1 MLILVKHIKQFKS
14 PLGNFFRKEMKKVDK
29 SKFSEAH
36 ILTVASAFRQSKIL
50 LTSIELGVFSLLGS
64 RELTAKDIAFELRTD
79 EDTTERLLNSLTAL
93 GFTTKYRNHYKN
105 TSDSIRFLDKS
116 SPDYLGSLMHMNLNW
131 ESWGKLTEVVR
142 TGKSIYKNLYIE
154 RSDEFVKAYVDSVHR
169 SYNHEAEG
177 VSKAI
182 TLSNVKKMMDLGC
195 GSGMYSIEFM
205 RRNPAMEVLLLDYPK
220 VIPHTERYIEKA
232 NLNSNNYRFKASIIE
247 NEEFEKGFDLIYA
260 SFLFEEFTI
269 WQNIDILHRCFESLN
284 KGGRLI
290 IHENFI
296 NNNRTS
302 PLHSVMYSLNLK
314 LHTENGNT
322 YSENDYWIMLK
333 EAGFQKVDNVVT
345 DFDTILIRGT
355 KTY

>member
-1 MLILVKHIKQFKS
+1 
-14 PLGNFFRKEMKKVDK
+14 MKKVDK
-29 SKFSEAH
+29 SKFTEAY
-36 ILTVASAFRQSKIL
+36 ILKIASAFRQSKIL

-64 RELTAKDIAFELRTD
+64 RELTAKDVSFELRTD

-93 GFTTKYRNHYKN
+93 GFTAKYRNHYKN
-105 TSDSIRFLDKS
+105 TPESIRFLDKT

-131 ESWGKLTEVVR
+131 ESWGRLTEVVR
-142 TGKSIYKNLYIE
+142 SGKSIYKNLYIE
-154 RSDEFVKAYVDSVHR
+154 RSDEFVKAYIESVHR

-182 TLSNVKKMMDLGC
+182 TVKNVKKMMDLGC

-205 RRNPAMEVLLLDYPK
+205 KRNPEMEVVLLDYPK
-220 VIPHTERYIEKA
+220 VIPITEKYMEQA
-232 NLNSNNYRFKASIIE
+232 QLSTNNYRFKAGIIKD
-247 NEEFEKGFDLIYA
+247 EEFETGFDLIYA

-269 WQNIDILHRCFESLN
+269 WENIDILRRCFDSLN

-296 NNNRTS
+296 NNDRTA

-314 LHTENGNT
+314 LHSEKGNA

-333 EAGFQKVDNVVT
+333 EAGFQTVDNVAT
-345 DFDTILIRGT
+345 DFGTILIRGT

>member
-1 MLILVKHIKQFKS
+1 
-14 PLGNFFRKEMKKVDK
+14 MKTADK
-29 SKFSEAH
+29 SKFSEAQ
-36 ILTVASAFRQSKIL
+36 ILSVASAFRQSKIL
-50 LTSIELGVFSLLGS
+50 LTAIELGVFSLLGS
-64 RELTAKDIAFELRTD
+64 RELTAKDVAYELQTD

-93 GFTTKYRNHYKN
+93 EFTTKYRNHYKN

-116 SPDYLGSLMHMNLNW
+116 SPDYLGSLLHMNLNW
-131 ESWGKLTEVVR
+131 ESWGKLTDVVR
-142 TGKSIYKNLYIE
+142 SGKSIYKNLYIE
-154 RSDEFVKAYVDSVHR
+154 RSEEFVEAYVDSVHR

-182 TLSNVKKMMDLGC
+182 TLKNVNKMMDLGC

-205 RRNPAMEVLLLDYPK
+205 RRNPNMEVVLFDYPK
-220 VIPHTERYIEKA
+220 VIPHTQRYLEQAK
-232 NLNSNNYRFKASIIE
+232 LNTNNYRLKSGIIKDDE
-247 NEEFEKGFDLIYA
+247 YETGFDLIYA

-269 WQNIDILHRCFESLN
+269 WENMDIMRKCFNSLN

-296 NNNRTS
+296 NNDRTS
-302 PLHSVMYSLNLK
+302 PLHSVVYSLNLK

-322 YSENDYWIMLK
+322 FSENDYWIMLK
-333 EAGFQKVDNVVT
+333 EAGFQKVDNLIT
-345 DFDTILIRGT
+345 EYGTILIRGT

>member
-1 MLILVKHIKQFKS
+1 
-14 PLGNFFRKEMKKVDK
+14 MKKVDK
-29 SKFSEAH
+29 SHFSEAH

-64 RELTAKDIAFELRTD
+64 RELTAKDVAFELQTD

-105 TSDSIRFLDKS
+105 TSDSLRFLDKI
-116 SPDYLGSLMHMNLNW
+116 SPDYLGSLLHMNLNW

-142 TGKSIYKNLYIE
+142 TGKSIYKNLYEE
-154 RSDEFVKAYVDSVHR
+154 RSDEFIKAYVDSVHR
-169 SYNHEAEG
+169 SYNYEAEG

-182 TLSNVKKMMDLGC
+182 TLKNVTKMMDLGC

-205 RRNPAMEVLLLDYPK
+205 KRNPDMEVVLMDYPK
-220 VIPHTERYIEKA
+220 VIPITEKYMEQAK
-232 NLNSNNYRFKASIIE
+232 LNTNNYRFIAGKVKDDD
-247 NEEFEKGFDLIYA
+247 FESGFDLIYA

-269 WQNIDILHRCFESLN
+269 WENMDIMRKCFNSLN

-296 NNNRTS
+296 NNDRTS
-302 PLHSVMYSLNLK
+302 PLHSVVYSLNLK

-322 YSENDYWIMLK
+322 FSENDYWIMLK
-333 EAGFQKVDNVVT
+333 EAGFQKVDNLVT
-345 DFDTILIRGT
+345 DYGTILIRGT

>member
-1 MLILVKHIKQFKS
+1 
-14 PLGNFFRKEMKKVDK
+14 MKKVDK

-50 LTSIELGVFSLLGS
+50 LTAIELGVFSLLGS
-64 RELTAKDIAFELRTD
+64 RELTAKDVSFELRTD

-93 GFTTKYRNHYKN
+93 GFTTKYRHHYKN
-105 TSDSIRFLDKS
+105 TTDSIRFLDKS
-116 SPDYLGSLMHMNLNW
+116 SPDYLGSLLHMNLNW

-142 TGKSIYKNLYIE
+142 TGKSIYKNLYEE
-154 RSDEFVKAYVDSVHR
+154 RTDEFVEAYVDSVHR
-169 SYNHEAEG
+169 SYIHEAEG

-182 TLSNVKKMMDLGC
+182 TLSNVEKMMDLGC

-205 RRNPAMEVLLLDYPK
+205 KRNPEMEVVLLDYPK
-220 VIPHTERYIEKA
+220 VIPHTQRYIEQA
-232 NLNSNNYRFKASIIE
+232 NLNTTKYRFQSGIIKDDE
-247 NEEFEKGFDLIYA
+247 YETGFDLIYA

-269 WQNIDILHRCFESLN
+269 WENMDIMRKCFASLN

-296 NNNRTS
+296 NNDRTA

-314 LHTENGNT
+314 LHTERGNT
-322 YSENDYWIMLK
+322 FSENDYWIMLK
-333 EAGFQKVDNVVT
+333 EAGFQKVDNLVT
-345 DFDTILIRGT
+345 EFGTILIRGT